1 MREQGRG
8 TMRVFVGGAAMLAAV
23 LALGGAPRAQAGSPS
38 WAYGIAPLAPAGGAR
53 PVEAVEHSTAPLR
66 VPGSSRAFTLEQI
79 EDAFGPADWFPE
91 DHPVMPDIVAKGR
104 RPEVRACAFCHYPN
118 GKGRPSNGSVSGL
131 PVAYFLQAI
140 EDFKNGARTSADPR
154 KNNINQMI
162 AFAKAMTP
170 AEAKT
175 AAEYFGSIP
184 WTRWIRV
191 VEADRVPRTRLEGF
205 IHYRLPGNE
214 TEPIGAR
221 IVEMPEDNEQSEP
234 LRNPRSGFVAYAPI
248 GSLTTGEALVT
259 TGGGGRTVQ
268 CGICHGPDLKGLG
281 AVPGIAGRSPS
292 YLVRQMYDI
301 QAGTRRGPGT
311 ALMKAVVEK
320 LTNDDYV
327 AIAAYVSSRN

>member
-1 MREQGRG
+1 VNFEFRPDEIVVLPDYRNQKFFH
-8 TMRVFVGGAAMLAAV
+8 VAIAFSAILHSAMFLTS
-23 LALGGAPRAQAGSPS
+23 PYWQSPS
-38 WAYGIAPLAPAGGAR
+38 T
-53 PVEAVEHSTAPLR
+53 SR
-66 VPGSSRAFTLEQI
+66 VDTVQV
-79 EDAFGPADWFPE
+79 D
-91 DHPVMPDIVAKGR
+91 
-104 RPEVRACAFCHYPN
+104 
-118 GKGRPSNGSVSGL
+118 
-131 PVAYFLQAI
+131 
-140 EDFKNGARTSADPR
+140 
-154 KNNINQMI
+154 
-162 AFAKAMTP
+162 
-170 AEAKT
+170 
-175 AAEYFGSIP
+175 
-184 WTRWIRV
+184 
-191 VEADRVPRTRLEGF
+191 
-205 IHYRLPGNE
+205 
-214 TEPIGAR
+214 